1 MRSSRGASLA
11 AVAAAATLV
20 LAACGGGGGGDGDG
34 DASEGGVFE
43 DCGANPNTCNAV
55 PAAQMQQ
62 GGTLTFAIEKNIPN
76 WNQNS
81 SEGNVFESGMAIKTF
96 LPYAFTTTPDLKQ
109 VLNENLLV
117 SAEQTSTSPQT
128 IVYQI
133 RPEAVWNDGTPI
145 TAEDLVFQWKT
156 MSGVHCPGCNAS
168 QNAGYNQIESIT
180 GSNGGKTAT
189 MVMSTPYADWKNL
202 FASGSPIYPA
212 HIAAQHG
219 DLNTPEGLK
228 AAWDWFGATVP
239 TYSGGPYQVSNWQD
253 NVALTLVPNPQ
264 WYGAAKPTLE
274 SLVMRVI
281 TEASQE
287 PIALQNDEVQVIYPQ
302 PQVDLVQ
309 QVQNIPGVSQYQ
321 DLGLTW
327 EHLDLNLRNEFLA
340 DEPLRDAIFAATNV
354 QSIIDSTVGQFNE
367 EVTPLKSHMF
377 VPGIEGY
384 EDYLPPEQGSGDIER
399 ARQILTEAGY
409 TNIGEG
415 QQLTRPDGR
424 AVPTMRIRY
433 TVGNAIR
440 QTTVELIQA
449 QVRPLGLNLEI
460 VPTDDLGETTDSGD
474 FDMIVFAWVQ
484 TPASFSNA
492 EQTWNSTSSQ
502 NFGEYQNPEVD
513 RLMHEAATSTDLVGA
528 RAKLN
533 EAGRI
538 LAEDSYV
545 LPLYQKPTFIA
556 VQDDVANVR
565 NNSSLDGPT
574 YNVEEWALRAAG

>member
-1 MRSSRGASLA
+1 MRRSRAVSLA
-11 AVAAAATLV
+11 AVGAVATLV
-20 LAACGGGGGGDGDG
+20 LAACGGGGGEDG
-34 DASEGGVFE
+34 DASEGGIYQ
-43 DCGANPNTCNAV
+43 DCKANPSTCNAV
-55 PAAQMQQ
+55 PAAQLQQ

-76 WNQNS
+76 WNLNS
-81 SEGNVFESGMAIKTF
+81 SEGNVFETGMAVKTF
-96 LPYAFTTTPDLKQ
+96 LPYVFETTPDLKQ
-109 VLNENLLV
+109 VLNEDVMV

-128 IVYQI
+128 IVYKI
-133 RPEAVWNDGTPI
+133 RPEAVWSDGTPI
-145 TAEDLVFQWKT
+145 TADDFVFQWKT
-156 MSGVHCPGCNAS
+156 MNGKDCPECTPA
-168 QNAGYNQIESIT
+168 QKAGFDQIQSIT
-180 GSNGGKTAT
+180 GSDGGKTVTLVFA
-189 MVMSTPYADWKNL
+189 TPYADWMNL
-202 FASGSPIYPA
+202 FASGTPLYPA
-212 HIAAQHG
+212 HIAAQQG
-219 DLNTPEGLK
+219 DLNTPAGLV
-228 AAWDWFGATVP
+228 AAWKWFGATVP
-239 TYSGGPYQVSNWQD
+239 TYSGGPYQVSDWQD
-253 NVALTLVPNPQ
+253 NVALTLTPNPR
-264 WYGAAKPTLE
+264 WYGATKPVLE
-274 SLVMRVI
+274 SLIMRVI

-321 DLGLTW
+321 GLGLTW
-327 EHLDLNLRNEFLA
+327 EHLDLNLQNEFLK
-340 DEPLRDAIFAATNV
+340 DEALRDAIFAATNV

-384 EDYLPPEQGSGDIER
+384 EDYLPPEQGSGDVER

-424 AVPTMRIRY
+424 AVPPLRIRY

-449 QVRPLGLNLEI
+449 QVRPLGINLEI
-460 VPTDDLGETTDSGD
+460 VPTDDLGGTTSSGD
-474 FDMIVFAWVQ
+474 YDLIVFAWVQ

-492 EQTWNSTSSQ
+492 EQTWNSESDS
-502 NFGEYQNPEVD
+502 NYGKYSNPEVD
-513 RLMHEAATSTDLVGA
+513 RLMHEAATSTDLGPA
-528 RAKLN
+528 RDKLN

-545 LPLYQKPTFIA
+545 LPLYQKPTIIA
-556 VQDDVANVR
+556 AQDEVANAR

-574 YNVEEWALRAAG
+574 YNIEEWGLRAAG

>member
-1 MRSSRGASLA
+1 
-11 AVAAAATLV
+11 
-20 LAACGGGGGGDGDG
+20 
-34 DASEGGVFE
+34 VF
-43 DCGANPNTCNAV
+43 
-55 PAAQMQQ
+55 
-62 GGTLTFAIEKNIPN
+62 
-76 WNQNS
+76 
-81 SEGNVFESGMAIKTF
+81 
-96 LPYAFTTTPDLKQ
+96 
-109 VLNENLLV
+109 
-117 SAEQTSTSPQT
+117 
-128 IVYQI
+128 
-133 RPEAVWNDGTPI
+133 
-145 TAEDLVFQWKT
+145 
-156 MSGVHCPGCNAS
+156 H
-168 QNAGYNQIESIT
+168 
-180 GSNGGKTAT
+180 
-189 MVMSTPYADWKNL
+189 TPYADWQNL
-202 FASGSPIYPA
+202 FASGTPLYPA
-212 HIAAQHG
+212 HIAAQQG

-228 AAWDWFGATVP
+228 AAFDWFGATVP
-239 TYSGGPYQVSNWQD
+239 TYSGGPYQVSEWQD

-264 WYGAAKPTLE
+264 WYGKTKPVLE
-274 SLVMRVI
+274 SLIVRVI

-309 QVQNIPGVSQYQ
+309 QVQNIPGVSQAQ
-321 DLGLTW
+321 GLGLQW

-340 DEPLRDAIFAATNV
+340 AEPLRDAIFAATNV

-367 EVTPLKSHMF
+367 DVTPLKSHMF

-415 QQLTRPDGR
+415 QQLTQPDGR

-460 VPTDDLGETTDSGD
+460 VPTDDLGGTTDSGD
-474 FDMIVFAWVQ
+474 YDMIVFAWVQ

-502 NFGEYQNPEVD
+502 NFGEYQNAEVD
-513 RLMHEAATSTDLVGA
+513 RLMHEAATSTDLVAA

-556 VQDDVANVR
+556 AQNNVANVR

-574 YNVEEWALRAAG
+574 YNVEEWGLRAAG